1 MLLHPAHLAL
11 DVSTDNEKAIGF
23 YKRMGLQITK
33 IYISGQPPV
42 EFVTFESAVASKEQ
56 SFVKTAAI
64 EEDQLSEGSTVGSIA
79 APEESQEQTKQSSS
93 MSE

>member
-33 IYISGQPPV
+33 MYISGQPPV
-42 EFVTFESAVASKEQ
+42 EFVTFESSVSVKEM
-56 SFVKTAAI
+56 SLVKTAVI
-64 EEDQLSEGSTVGSIA
+64 EED
-79 APEESQEQTKQSSS
+79 
-93 MSE
+93 